1 MLRLTVSLSVCSCLL
16 FSVVTSRYRS
26 ARYAYGW
33 SRFLIPGGVVLDE
46 RWAWIGCFVAAGLV
60 ILLGI
65 WLILLHRLQR
75 RLQLVFKRVTAGL
88 LAREVKLTEA
98 TKLGSLADSIQEMI
112 QSIELRIKR
121 LEAERSGLED
131 RSRLLETVFSGMVE
145 GVIAVDPSERILFA
159 NDSALP
165 LLDVKEESLVGRL
178 MLEVTRNKSVH
189 DVVRESLA
197 GSDEAPV
204 ELEIGRS
211 AKRLRIVARRLPGEP
226 CPGVVLIF
234 HDVTELRRL
243 EAIRSEF
250 VSNVSHELKTPLS
263 TISAYAETLLDGALN
278 DTANNRRFV
287 ERIDE
292 QSRRLHELIVDLL
305 RLAHI
310 EAREAAIETEPVCVS
325 AAVDRCIE
333 DHRALIDPQ
342 HLQLKCETPPDDVHV
357 LATEE
362 GLRTILNNLVANAIK
377 FTSKGSI
384 RLIWRVV
391 HGQVCISVEDT
402 GMGIAEKN
410 QSRVF
415 ERFFRGDSARSRD
428 AGGTGLGLSIVK
440 HLAQSFNGHVELTS
454 KLGVGSRFTVVLPPA

>member
-1 MLRLTVSLSVCSCLL
+1 MH
-16 FSVVTSRYRS
+16 RS
-26 ARYAYGW
+26 IVLMR
-33 SRFLIPGGVVLDE
+33 GGVVLDE
-46 RWAWIGCFVAAGLV
+46 RWVWAGGLIAAGLM
-60 ILLGI
+60 ILLAS
-65 WLILLHRLQR
+65 WLVRLTRLQR
-75 RLQLVFKRVTAGL
+75 RLRRAIEHVCSAEPPGTSESTDATNLGR
-88 LAREVKLTEA
+88 LAESFQQMTR
-98 TKLGSLADSIQEMI
+98 
-112 QSIELRIKR
+112 SIELRIKG
-121 LEAERSGLED
+121 LETERRGIED
-131 RSRLLETVFSGMVE
+131 RSRLLETVFSAMVE
-145 GVIAVDPSERILFA
+145 GVIAVDQSERILFA
-159 NDSALP
+159 NESALP
-165 LLDVKEESLVGRL
+165 LLDVKGDSLVGRL

-197 GSDEAPV
+197 GSDEVPI
-204 ELEIGRS
+204 ELEIGRR
-211 AKRLRIVARRLPGEP
+211 AKQVRIVARRLPGEP

-263 TISAYAETLLDGALN
+263 TISAFAETLLDGAL
-278 DTANNRRFV
+278 DDPAHNRRFV

-325 AAVDRCIE
+325 AAIERCIE

-342 HLQLKCETPPDDVHV
+342 HLQLKCDTPPDDTNV
-357 LATEE
+357 LASED

-384 RLIWRVV
+384 RLSWRVD
-391 HGQVCISVEDT
+391 HGQVRISVADS
-402 GMGIAEKN
+402 GIGIAEKN

-415 ERFFRGDSARSRD
+415 ERFFRADSARSRD

-440 HLAQSFNGHVELTS
+440 HMAQSFNGHVELTS
-454 KLGVGSRFTVVLPPA
+454 ELGVGSRFTVVLPHADS